1 MKIYTSYYANP
12 ILKTVSQDT
21 LRAISVGLPK
31 EMTCTKIKELAPD
44 WATVSAYKDGK
55 IDWNEYTRQYTA
67 KLDAL
72 GVTKISGLLENGCVY
87 LCFEGKGKNC
97 HRHILA
103 DWLSEHASMD
113 VQEL

>member
-12 ILKTVSQDT
+12 ILKTISPDA

-31 EMTCTKIKELAPD
+31 EMPCTKIKELAPD

-55 IDWNEYTRQYTA
+55 IDWDEYTRQYIT

-72 GVTKISGLLENGCVY
+72 GATKIASLLEDGCVY
-87 LCFEGKGKNC
+87 LCFEGKDKNC
-97 HRHILA
+97 HRHLLA
-103 DWLSEHASMD
+103 DWLREHFGMD